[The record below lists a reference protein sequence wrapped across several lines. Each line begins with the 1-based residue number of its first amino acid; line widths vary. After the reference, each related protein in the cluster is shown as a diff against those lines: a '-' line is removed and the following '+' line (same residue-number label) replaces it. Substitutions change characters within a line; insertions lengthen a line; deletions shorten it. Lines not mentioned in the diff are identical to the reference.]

1 MEKKK
6 KHFEIEKN
14 CKKFPPETIT
24 TSFTGYTSIQNKE
37 FLKRKFFLP
46 CRIISEFEEGHL
58 HGAKG

>member
-1 MEKKK
+1 MEKKN
-6 KHFEIEKN
+6 KHFKIETN
-14 CKKFPPETIT
+14 CKKFPPEIIT

-46 CRIISEFEEGHL
+46 CGIISEFEEGHL